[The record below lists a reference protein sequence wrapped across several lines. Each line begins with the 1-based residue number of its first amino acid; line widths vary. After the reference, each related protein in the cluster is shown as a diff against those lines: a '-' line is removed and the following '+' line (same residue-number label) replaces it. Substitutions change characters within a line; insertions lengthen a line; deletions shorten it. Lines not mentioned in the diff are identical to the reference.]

1 MKMCSLCQLKDMRER
16 FIERKFVE
24 AVKKKG
30 GFAPKFVS
38 PGLDGMPDRIVL
50 FPIGKIAFVELKAP
64 GENMRPQR
72 KSANWG
78 VPVVLYIRKVAG
90 RDKHFVAYFLAA
102 LFALFPR
109 VLYCLPKS
117 LEVVLFYWSFC
128 HIHSPSYIL
137 LFPFLLGYVYIL
149 PITNLNNAYFRTCYY
164 SPYRI

>member
-90 RDKHFVAYFLAA
+90 RDKHFVAYFFLPVRAA
-102 LFALFPR
+102 FIAAPKALKSYFGTGLFVIFIHP
-109 VLYCLPKS
+109 VTFYCS
-117 LEVVLFYWSFC
+117 S
-128 HIHSPSYIL
+128 
-137 LFPFLLGYVYIL
+137 FLLDMS
-149 PITNLNNAYFRTCYY
+149 T
-164 SPYRI
+164 

>member
-24 AVKKKG
+24 SVKKKG

-78 VPVVLYIRKVAG
+78 AARCSLYSQGSGER
-90 RDKHFVAYFLAA
+90 
-102 LFALFPR
+102 
-109 VLYCLPKS
+109 
-117 LEVVLFYWSFC
+117 
-128 HIHSPSYIL
+128 
-137 LFPFLLGYVYIL
+137 
-149 PITNLNNAYFRTCYY
+149 
-164 SPYRI
+164 

>member
-1 MKMCSLCQLKDMRER
+1 MRER

-102 LFALFPR
+102 LFPAR
-109 VLYCLPKS
+109 SRCLYCCSKS
-117 LEVVLFYWSFC
+117 LEVVFWYWSFR

-137 LFPFLLGYVYIL
+137 LFLFSVGYVYIVL
-149 PITNLNNAYFRTCYY
+149 IHNLNNSISNKIIFV
-164 SPYRI
+164 

>member
-72 KSANWG
+72 KSTNWG

-102 LFALFPR
+102 LFPAR
-109 VLYCLPKS
+109 SRCLYRCSKS
-117 LEVVLFYWSFC
+117 LKVIFWYWSFC

-137 LFPFLLGYVYIL
+137 LFLFSVGYVYIVL
-149 PITNLNNAYFRTCYY
+149 IHNLNNSISNKIIFV
-164 SPYRI
+164 

>member
-64 GENMRPQR
+64 GETM
-72 KSANWG
+72 
-78 VPVVLYIRKVAG
+78 VLCQEKVQI
-90 RDKHFVAYFLAA
+90 KCNQFS
-102 LFALFPR
+102 LF
-109 VLYCLPKS
+109 
-117 LEVVLFYWSFC
+117 
-128 HIHSPSYIL
+128 
-137 LFPFLLGYVYIL
+137 
-149 PITNLNNAYFRTCYY
+149 
-164 SPYRI
+164 